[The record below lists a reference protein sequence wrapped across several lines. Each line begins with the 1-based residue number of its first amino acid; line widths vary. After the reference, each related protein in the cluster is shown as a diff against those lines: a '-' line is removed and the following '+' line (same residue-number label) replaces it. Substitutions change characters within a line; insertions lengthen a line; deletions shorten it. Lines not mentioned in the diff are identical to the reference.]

1 MGKRHVFPIV
11 LIHRARMGTQLC
23 ETSYTVVR
31 SAFRILLK
39 GGGGKIA
46 VSAYQGGQVLH
57 AVHYNIYIVKSQ
69 GGQTSSK
76 GGGGGGGGLL
86 PPPP

>member
-1 MGKRHVFPIV
+1 M
-11 LIHRARMGTQLC
+11 QN
-23 ETSYTVVR
+23 VR
-31 SAFRILLK
+31 PGLHLGFCSRGG

-57 AVHYNIYIVKSQ
+57 AVHYNIIVKFQ

-76 GGGGGGGGLL
+76 GGGANA
-86 PPPP
+86 PPP